1 MNKKIFLAL
10 LPVRSVIFLLIFI
23 IGSLIVNKN
32 ISDIGNWWSVAATI
46 VNFMTIL
53 LIITAA
59 KKNGTTY
66 AELINY
72 KKGTSN
78 MKQIVKVSLM
88 ILLVGMTGMYIAGF
102 ICYGVIL
109 YVPPMMIAPIPPL
122 LAILNVPLLPVT
134 TALAEDALYLGCGVN
149 NIKNKHAAILVPAFF
164 FALQHCFIPTL
175 PDAKYIIYRFL
186 SFLPL
191 TVILCRHYYKN
202 RDPLPIMI
210 GHAIIDVATVAQI
223 LATSTIPG
231 FYDKMCSM

>member
-1 MNKKIFLAL
+1 
-10 LPVRSVIFLLIFI
+10 
-23 IGSLIVNKN
+23 
-32 ISDIGNWWSVAATI
+32 
-46 VNFMTIL
+46 
-53 LIITAA
+53 
-59 KKNGTTY
+59 
-66 AELINY
+66 
-72 KKGTSN
+72 
-78 MKQIVKVSLM
+78 MKQIIKVSLM
-88 ILLVGMTGMYIAGF
+88 ILLIGMTGMYIAGF
-102 ICYGVIL
+102 ICYGTIL

-149 NIKNKHAAILVPAFF
+149 NTKNKHAAILVPAFF